1 MSLSAMNL
9 NAITAAVAAV
19 ATFLIQAPVAEACT
33 CVGPINTCGALTAA
47 ASVLEATVDS
57 IRLVPL
63 STAPMAPAS
72 GAASL
77 STSSNQVRLVMLRDV
92 SAWRGT
98 ASTTVITATDSAS
111 CGYEFQIG
119 MRYVIAAD
127 RATNGHL
134 AVSRCGLTRPL
145 SEARGLID
153 YLRLPGATG
162 SRPPI
167 RVWGQVRRATR
178 WIDFAREYT
187 GVPDA
192 QVTLEGPTRRSIR
205 TGSDG
210 RFELEDLP
218 PGRYT
223 ATVTAPPK
231 MPLGQARPRDF
242 ELGATAASACLEL
255 DFLAPIE
262 SSISGV
268 VVDER
273 GQPLGG
279 VFVTLHLPDQA
290 DYSHGSAGGG
300 YTTDAQGRYE
310 FKDLPPGRYAIG
322 LHESRD
328 SATATIVSLRLGERL
343 VLKPWIVRRTP
354 SHWR

>member
-1 MSLSAMNL
+1 MLSDMNPT
-9 NAITAAVAAV
+9 AIAATVVAV
-19 ATFLIQAPVAEACT
+19 ATLLMQPPGAQACT

-47 ASVLEATVDS
+47 ADSVFEATVDS

-63 STAPMAPAS
+63 STPPLAT

-77 STSSNQVRLVMLRDV
+77 STFSNNVRRVTLRDV
-92 SAWRGT
+92 SAWRGA
-98 ASTTVITATDSAS
+98 ASTTVLTAADGAA

-119 MRYVIAAD
+119 IRYLIVAARTTGGD
-127 RATNGHL
+127 L

-145 SEARGLID
+145 SEAGGLIN
-153 YLRLPGATG
+153 YLRLPRTTG

-167 RVWGQVRRATR
+167 RVWGQVMRATR
-178 WIDFAREYT
+178 WVDFTREYT

-210 RFELEDLP
+210 RFVVDDLP
-218 PGRYT
+218 AGRYT
-223 ATVTAPPK
+223 ATVTAPST
-231 MPLGQARPRDF
+231 MPLGQVQPWDF
-242 ELGATAASACLEL
+242 ELGTTSASACLEL
-255 DFLAPIE
+255 DFLAPID

-273 GQPLGG
+273 GQPVGG
-279 VFVTLHLPDQA
+279 VFVTLHLPDQR
-290 DYSHGSAGGG
+290 DYSRGRAGGG

-322 LHESRD
+322 LHESSD
-328 SATATIVSLRLGERL
+328 SAATTIASLRLGERL
-343 VLKPWIVRRTP
+343 VLKPLIVRRLG
-354 SHWR
+354 SDRR